1 MGLRDVTR
9 AIIAQ
14 VERASGY
21 PVLVTEDRS
30 LRTFAAVQFA
40 RGNAPAHTITYNPSV
55 TTQPDYLIAY
65 QCGFILRLFVVPP
78 SERCDFAPAAHG
90 REIVHRLLSEPEGP
104 GRKLGLQP
112 QILEQLRDQLFAGLM
127 VQLRSIPVGLRVD
140 AWILREHQELAA
152 LQRSAVLRQLQDGQ
166 ATLAPDVRKIAPSKV
181 YKASVTMNAAFA
193 LFWCRTWDDPA
204 LSLPYKAAGYD
215 KPGAR
220 FLSIFNE
227 ISDEPIAD
235 RQLIDAWAGELSLS
249 SWYEW
254 VPSSARSA
262 G

>member
-9 AIIAQ
+9 AIIAE

-30 LRTFAAVQFA
+30 LATLASLRMA
-40 RGNAPAHTITYNPSV
+40 RGKAPAHTITYNPVAS
-55 TTQPDYLIAY
+55 TQPDYLIAH
-65 QCGFILRLFVVPP
+65 QCGFILRLFANTP

-90 REIVHRLLSEPEGP
+90 REIVHQLLNGPEGP
-104 GRKLGLQP
+104 ARKHRLP
-112 QILEQLRDQLFAGLM
+112 PHVVEQLRNQLFDGLM

-140 AWILREHQELAA
+140 AWILRDYEDLAP
-152 LQRSAVLRQLQDGQ
+152 LQRSAVLRQLQEGQ
-166 ATLAPDVRKIAPSKV
+166 AALAPDVRKIAPARV

-193 LFWCRTWDDPA
+193 SFWSRTWDDPA
-204 LSLPYKAAGYD
+204 LSVPYKAAGYD

-220 FLSIFNE
+220 LLSIFDE
-227 ISDEPIAD
+227 ISDEPTAD
-235 RQLIDAWAGELSLS
+235 RELVDAWAGELGLS
-249 SWYEW
+249 NWYEW
-254 VPSSARSA
+254 VPYSARSV

>member
-1 MGLRDVTR
+1 MGLREVTR
-9 AIIAQ
+9 AIITQ

-30 LRTFAAVQFA
+30 LRTLAAVRLA

-65 QCGFILRLFVVPP
+65 QCGFILRLFAVPP

-90 REIVHRLLSEPEGP
+90 REVVHRLLREPEGP
-104 GRKLGLQP
+104 ARKLHLQP
-112 QILEQLRDQLFAGLM
+112 HAIEKLRDQLFDGLM

-140 AWILREHQELAA
+140 AWILRDYPELAP
-152 LQRSAVLRQLQDGQ
+152 LQRSAVLRQLQNSQ
-166 ATLAPDVRKIAPSKV
+166 ATLAPDVRKIAPTKV

-193 LFWCRTWDDPA
+193 LFWSRTWDDPA

-220 FLSIFNE
+220 LLSILDE
-227 ISDEPIAD
+227 ISDEPTAD
-235 RQLIDAWAGELSLS
+235 RQLVDAWASELGLS
-249 SWYEW
+249 NWYEW
-254 VPSSARSA
+254 VPYSARSD